1 MTVLDTL
8 NADYTTEQA
17 AVIAA
22 QQAIAA
28 AVDSFL
34 STMSPL
40 VATLNAANDAMQSA
54 ATAIAQS
61 GGGQQTQRYGALPA
75 GVAPYYGAVWSAYAN
90 VAGQGAVAGLVKAT

>member
-8 NADYTTEQA
+8 NANHTAKQA

-28 AVDSFL
+28 EIDSFL
-34 STMSPL
+34 SAMAPL

-75 GVAPYYGAVWSAYAN
+75 GAAPYYGAVWRAYAS
-90 VAGQGAVAGLVKAT
+90 VASHGPVTGLVKPT